1 MKLLPAIVTA
11 ILLLATGLQSEGA
24 EPSPNLRDPTRVIE
38 GYVRAIYARDYID
51 AYRYISS
58 ADQRVRDANRYAQQR
73 GAFMGSALEI
83 TRKLAGFIEIRPTQK
98 PVAPNRIQAVT
109 KLGIPEP
116 SKLSPLLLNLDLRRL
131 NALEIR
137 ELSQIIES
145 LDKKKRDG
153 SFEMIEVEEKF
164 ELVKEGDE
172 WRIFLNWA
180 AGVKIP
186 FRLAL
191 VNAAD
196 LDVALSK
203 SEVVVQPG
211 ELFEIDLKIKNRS
224 AQQVVARIGHLIEP
238 RDVTNFLDFVECGFL
253 LPVTLQPGKEH
264 KYSARYLLRDNIP
277 EGVRQLSLTYDFRLL
292 K

>member
-1 MKLLPAIVTA
+1 MKLLSAIVTA
-11 ILLLATGLQSEGA
+11 ILLLATGLPSEGA

-83 TRKLAGFIEIRPTQK
+83 TRKLAGFIEIKPTQK

-131 NALEIR
+131 NALEMR

-191 VNAAD
+191 ANAAD

-264 KYSARYLLRDNIP
+264 EYSARYLLRDNIP

>member
-1 MKLLPAIVTA
+1 
-11 ILLLATGLQSEGA
+11 
-24 EPSPNLRDPTRVIE
+24 
-38 GYVRAIYARDYID
+38 
-51 AYRYISS
+51 
-58 ADQRVRDANRYAQQR
+58 
-73 GAFMGSALEI
+73 MGSALEI
-83 TRKLAGFIEIRPTQK
+83 TRKLAGFIEIKPTQK

-131 NALEIR
+131 NALEMR

-153 SFEMIEVEEKF
+153 SF
-164 ELVKEGDE
+164 
-172 WRIFLNWA
+172 A
-180 AGVKIP
+180 
-186 FRLAL
+186 
-191 VNAAD
+191 
-196 LDVALSK
+196 K

-253 LPVTLQPGKEH
+253 LPVTLEPGKEH
-264 KYSARYLLRDNIP
+264 AYSARYLLRDNIP
-277 EGVRQLSLTYDFRLL
+277 EGVRELSLTYDFRLL